1 MSAKER
7 SFDLESAIA
16 AAVRAQD
23 DDAAWDAVESLA
35 DTLDSPDDVA
45 AAYQRVLREDLD
57 DERAELIG
65 QRAVRFHEE
74 WFGQD
79 TAGLSQ
85 VLLRVLE
92 LAPRSQWAFQR
103 LTVALTVAERWG
115 DLLDLYNRAL
125 GETSDRSRQE
135 TLLEEAYQVA
145 KDLASRPTEA
155 IAYLRRLYLLTRDPK
170 QALAL
175 ERLLEKHDSFPEL
188 VQFWEQRIDHVPPG
202 ERPHL
207 RLRIAATW
215 YDSLRQPARALDTL
229 RLLMAEPGREAADQ
243 GASVLLERLATAPE
257 ASPAV
262 REGALDLLR
271 EHHEAAGR
279 AGDLVRV
286 VEAAL
291 PLADVERQIALHR
304 DAAQRLAELGKHDA
318 AIEHYAELLRLDP
331 SSTTTQRALRQLA
344 QAADRMD
351 HYAAAAAAAA
361 ERCPDPPR
369 KVALLTDAAR
379 VRIDLDD
386 EVGATELLRAALAEP
401 GIPRSDVLTVARR
414 LDELLAR
421 AGRTAERLP
430 VLEKLAAAETVPS
443 SQRALIGDIARL
455 AEELGQTDRSLG
467 AWRQRL
473 AADAADLGA
482 LGALIDLLEKEE
494 RWPELIEALEQRAGA
509 PNVRHG
515 QKRADLVRVSRL
527 FEREL
532 GDELS
537 AINTWIRVVELD
549 GALET
554 DAVSAL
560 THLYSAT
567 GRWRE
572 LGDLL
577 DQATGH
583 ESQMLVDQ
591 LVRLGE
597 AHRSHLGAPESA
609 LLFYRR
615 AIDIDVR
622 NERARHGL
630 ITLLDVPA
638 CRGGSAEALGR
649 AYRAVEDWPSY
660 LTLVDARLASAP
672 DDDEKL
678 RILREAAAIHERI
691 GDPAAALAALS
702 RAFPHAPKDRA
713 LGDQLVRLAR
723 HLSSFDLALDGF
735 RRAAKALN
743 DDPHGAAQLRAR
755 EAELLE
761 ERGDL
766 EGAHG
771 AYFAVLAV
779 DPGNLAATSAVVR
792 IGSRLARWVEVGAAI
807 VNCIRTRGRIE
818 DNLLGEIDAAAGET
832 HSYDE
837 MCRVLTA
844 AVEQG
849 GLDPHLASE
858 MHNRIAQ
865 WHRDRRADPASAE
878 ASFKRAAAT
887 DATRIDALRALVALE
902 ERSPNRSL
910 YDTLERLA
918 DADPRDLDVVYR
930 AAEVAVD
937 SLADRGLAKTSLNL
951 LLGRATA
958 AWRGTA
964 PARGKLPA
972 SDYVAWAV
980 DRLVDIYV
988 MGQEATA
995 ALDLLVDASRL
1006 PFDAET
1012 RLALRHRGA
1021 AIAGEVLRDEAGA
1034 IEMYRGILGQRPDD
1048 LEAIARLAELYRK
1061 QDRIA
1066 ELLALRRHE
1075 LSLPLE
1081 AERRLDLRLELVT
1094 LIDDIDRRGGRL
1106 ELLRANLADNPGH
1119 LSSIT
1124 SITELLT
1131 TAGKLR
1137 ELHDLLAEQARR
1149 LEMGDQGEVA
1159 ARLWGQAA
1167 RLAERE
1173 LRDADRAIAAHR
1185 RVIALSPNQES
1196 LDALARLYMERG
1208 EPAEA
1213 VPWLERALSGA
1224 ELARKA
1230 ELTLRLARAHVGAER
1245 PDRATTA
1252 LERAVNEGAGNREV
1266 RQLLAELYR
1275 QGQQWEPLAFLLTES
1290 LPMLSD
1296 EQIASAWA
1304 REAADIYHRRLG
1316 APERALPALERA
1328 LAVMP
1333 DERSLRAMM
1342 AGSLRAAGE
1351 TGRARSLL
1359 EKIIA
1364 DFGRRRSKDR
1374 AVIHGEL
1381 ALVARAEGKLDEAV
1395 RELESASQMD
1405 VGNTQILKNLAQ
1417 VAREAGQL
1425 DQAERSLRA
1434 LLLVVR
1440 RQPPGDELD
1449 AVGLAEVLFELHY
1462 IAAERGDQEKA
1473 SELMESGLEAA
1484 RQSDAEVAR
1493 LRSVLVA
1500 HKQGDLLL
1508 RAIEARL
1515 AHSEDAASRAQLLL
1529 FAAEAEADLLDRPDA
1544 AFERLLEA
1552 MKLAPGR
1559 ADLHAR
1565 ARAAAIKAGALK
1577 RYLDAATAELD
1588 RMRRKQEAPRVAKL
1602 AMELGKLAEEEAKD
1616 LERARELYRM
1626 ANRLSDEPTDSLFA
1640 LSRVCAA
1647 LGDTE
1652 GQTRALDELAALA
1665 GDDEPSPQRADALYR
1680 LAQVQAS
1687 TPEMI
1692 GRAMELLERGLRIEM
1707 RHHQAAEIL
1716 RQAALA
1722 DPDNRQV
1729 LDIYERV
1736 ARVSSD
1742 PAMLLDYLERRIAR
1756 DGGDDESVKEAVEL
1770 ALHIQQ
1776 PARAEALLRS
1786 AVAVARRSQA
1796 GVPGAA
1802 WAALRLAELCVE
1814 RGELAEGQSL
1824 LLEVGDAAPAAQ
1836 FMELGLKLAGKAA
1849 EAGEPARAAEIYQ
1862 GLRGRDPTARAVWQP
1877 LFELMRR
1884 LGDRE
1889 SLAALVADTLPQL
1902 VVTGERNA
1910 LRLLHARTLLA
1921 DGRSRDA
1928 IELLRDALLDNPDD
1942 LEVSALLESA
1952 LSAGGN
1958 DDVLADFLTQ
1968 RFEDAKN
1975 RGNPDTLTDVA
1986 LRLGGLLERMEGDA
2000 QSIYREALEHAPES
2014 RALLRA
2020 VVAGMHRE
2028 EGGRER
2034 AELLTRLLAVEEEGR
2049 APALALELSALWS
2062 ELGDGARALEAIEL
2076 GHRAS
2081 PTDADIRNRLEQSY
2095 REQGLWDRLA
2105 VMLIGEAEHATEIE
2119 DGLGKLRAAATV
2131 FREQIG
2137 DMRRA
2142 AEVLDRARALAPGD
2156 VELVIE
2162 LAGCLASARD
2172 FDGGIRLLS
2181 AQLEGRMS
2189 RASRVDIFLL
2199 RADLELGLGRDEDAL
2214 ADLEAAH
2221 QLDAE
2226 RAGSLLRAGLER
2238 HRERAQ
2244 TRGDLEAERSASMR
2258 LARLLLDAGEEVQ
2271 ARDLLVHWLERAAS
2285 DREALYLVLE
2295 MDAAAERWDGVV
2307 AVCARLV
2314 SLEEGPAQI
2323 EAAVR
2328 LAEAGEK
2335 SGMTQVAQQGLEYVH
2350 HVQKDSVRV
2359 RELLR
2364 RIYEQTHAYRELAA
2378 LLLAD
2383 AEHASDDDVRYQ
2395 CFRHAA
2401 DILIN
2406 RLGDTEA
2413 AVVPAQRAREL
2424 RPNDHETVL
2433 LTADVLIG
2441 SGQIR
2446 EAVELVMPAIDAHKR
2461 RSPELASLQ
2470 FRMARAAAATGD
2482 RETQLA
2488 WLKRAFDVDRKDGNI
2503 AAELAQLA
2511 TELGD
2516 YDLALKPLRAIT
2528 LSDSPGPIS
2537 RVMALLW
2544 EAKIEHARGNKAKA
2558 ELWAKKALREDPSF
2572 SEAEEFL
2579 TQLSEGP

>member
-1 MSAKER
+1 
-7 SFDLESAIA
+7 
-16 AAVRAQD
+16 
-23 DDAAWDAVESLA
+23 
-35 DTLDSPDDVA
+35 
-45 AAYQRVLREDLD
+45 
-57 DERAELIG
+57 
-65 QRAVRFHEE
+65 
-74 WFGQD
+74 
-79 TAGLSQ
+79 
-85 VLLRVLE
+85 
-92 LAPRSQWAFQR
+92 
-103 LTVALTVAERWG
+103 
-115 DLLDLYNRAL
+115 
-125 GETSDRSRQE
+125 
-135 TLLEEAYQVA
+135 
-145 KDLASRPTEA
+145 
-155 IAYLRRLYLLTRDPK
+155 
-170 QALAL
+170 
-175 ERLLEKHDSFPEL
+175 
-188 VQFWEQRIDHVPPG
+188 
-202 ERPHL
+202 
-207 RLRIAATW
+207 
-215 YDSLRQPARALDTL
+215 
-229 RLLMAEPGREAADQ
+229 
-243 GASVLLERLATAPE
+243 
-257 ASPAV
+257 
-262 REGALDLLR
+262 
-271 EHHEAAGR
+271 HEAAGR

-304 DAAQRLAELGKHDA
+304 DAAQRLAELGKQDA

-331 SSTTTQRALRQLA
+331 ASTTTQRALRQLA
-344 QAADRMD
+344 QAAERMD
-351 HYAAAAAAAA
+351 RYAAAAAAAA
-361 ERCPDPPR
+361 ERCADPAR

-386 EVGATELLRAALAEP
+386 DVGATELLRAALGEP
-401 GIPRSDVLTVARR
+401 GIPRSDVLTVGRR

-421 AGRTAERLP
+421 GGRAAERLP

-443 SQRALIGDIARL
+443 SQRAIIGDIARL
-455 AEELGQTDRSLG
+455 AEELGQTDRALI

-473 AADAADLGA
+473 AADSGDLGA

-509 PNVRHG
+509 AATRHG
-515 QKRADLVRVSRL
+515 QKRADLVRVARL
-527 FEREL
+527 FEREI
-532 GDELS
+532 GDD
-537 AINTWIRVVELD
+537 AAAVATWNRVVELD
-549 GALET
+549 GGLEG
-554 DAVSAL
+554 DAIGAL

-567 GRWRE
+567 ERWRE

-577 DQATGH
+577 DRATGE
-583 ESQMLVDQ
+583 ESQLLVDQ

-597 AHRSHLGAPESA
+597 AHRGHLGAPESA
-609 LLFYRR
+609 LLYYRR

-630 ITLLDVPA
+630 ITMLDVPA
-638 CRGGSAEALGR
+638 CRGGAAEALGR

-672 DDDEKL
+672 DDDERL

-691 GDPAAALAALS
+691 GDPEAALAALA
-702 RAFPHAPKDRA
+702 RAFPLAPKDRGLA
-713 LGDQLVRLAR
+713 DQLVRLAR
-723 HLSSFDLALDGF
+723 HLSSYDAALDGF
-735 RRAAKALN
+735 RRAAKALP
-743 DDPHGAAQLRAR
+743 DDAHGAAQLRAR

-807 VNCIRTRGRIE
+807 VDCIRTRGRIE

-844 AVEQG
+844 AVDQG

-858 MHNRIAQ
+858 MHNRIAL
-865 WHRDRRADPASAE
+865 WHRDRRADPSAAE

-972 SDYVAWAV
+972 SDYVAWSV

-1006 PFDAET
+1006 PFDGET
-1012 RLALRHRGA
+1012 RLALRHRAA
-1021 AIAGEVLRDEAGA
+1021 AIAGDVLRDEAGA

-1048 LEAIARLAELYRK
+1048 LEAIGRLAELYRK

-1081 AERRLDLRLELVT
+1081 AERRLELRLDLVT

-1106 ELLRANLADNPGH
+1106 ELLRANMADQPGH
-1119 LSSIT
+1119 AT
-1124 SITELLT
+1124 SVAAITELLT
-1131 TAGKLR
+1131 AAGRLR

-1149 LEMGDQGEVA
+1149 LEMGDQGETA
-1159 ARLWGQAA
+1159 GRLWAQAA

-1173 LRDADRAIAAHR
+1173 LRDVDRAVAAYR
-1185 RVIALSPNQES
+1185 RVIALAPTQEA

-1213 VPWLERALSGA
+1213 VPWLERALAGA

-1230 ELTLRLARAHVGAER
+1230 ELSLRLARAHVGAER
-1245 PDRATTA
+1245 PDRATTC
-1252 LERAVNEGAGNREV
+1252 LERAVNEGAGTREV
-1266 RQLLAELYR
+1266 RQLLADLYR
-1275 QGQQWEPLAFLLTES
+1275 GSEQWEPLAWLLTES

-1296 EQIASAWA
+1296 EQTASAWA

-1328 LAVMP
+1328 LSLMP
-1333 DERSLRAMM
+1333 DERSVRAMM

-1351 TGRARSLL
+1351 TGRARALL

-1364 DFGRRRSKDR
+1364 DFGRRRTKDR

-1395 RELESASQMD
+1395 RELEQASQMD
-1405 VGNTQILKNLAQ
+1405 VGNTQLLKLLAQ
-1417 VAREAGQL
+1417 AAREAGQL
-1425 DQAERSLRA
+1425 DLAERSLRA

-1440 RQPPGDELD
+1440 RQPPGDEPG
-1449 AVGLAEVLFELHY
+1449 AVGLAEVLFELHH
-1462 IAAERGDQEKA
+1462 IAAQRDDQEKA
-1473 SELMESGLEAA
+1473 AELLESALEAA

-1493 LRSVLVA
+1493 LRRVLVE

-1508 RAIEARL
+1508 KAIEARL
-1515 AHSEDAASRAQLLL
+1515 GHSEDPASRAQLLMY
-1529 FAAEAEADLLDRPDA
+1529 AAEAEADLLGRPDA
-1544 AFERLLEA
+1544 ALERLLEA
-1552 MKLAPGR
+1552 MTLAPGR

-1565 ARAAAIKAGALK
+1565 ARDAAIKAGALT
-1577 RYLDAATAELD
+1577 RYLDAATAELE
-1588 RMRRKQEAPRVAKL
+1588 RMRRKQEAPRVARL
-1602 AMELGKLAEEEAKD
+1602 AMALGQLAEEEARD
-1616 LERARELYRM
+1616 LERARDLYKL

-1640 LSRVCAA
+1640 LSRVYQA
-1647 LGDTE
+1647 LGDVE
-1652 GQTRALDELAALA
+1652 GQTRTLDELAALA

-1687 TPEMI
+1687 SPEMVA
-1692 GRAMELLERGLRIEM
+1692 RALDLLERGLRIEM

-1722 DPDNRQV
+1722 DPENRQV

-1736 ARVSSD
+1736 ARVSGD

-1756 DGGDDESVKEAVEL
+1756 GGGDDESVKEAVEL
-1770 ALHIQQ
+1770 AVRINQ

-1786 AVAVARRSQA
+1786 AVAVARRSSA

-1802 WAALRLAELCVE
+1802 WAALSLAELCVE
-1814 RGELAEGQSL
+1814 RGEVAEAQSL
-1824 LLEVGDAAPAAQ
+1824 LLEVGDSAPAAQ
-1836 FMELGLKLAGKAA
+1836 FMELGLKLAGRAA
-1849 EAGEPARAAEIYQ
+1849 DAGDTARAAEIYQ
-1862 GLRGRDPTARAVWQP
+1862 LLRGRDPTARAVWQP
-1877 LFELMRR
+1877 LFELIRR
-1884 LGDRE
+1884 LGDTG
-1889 SLAALVADTLPQL
+1889 SLSALVAETLPQL
-1902 VVTGERNA
+1902 VVTAERNA

-1958 DDVLADFLTQ
+1958 DDVLADFLNQ
-1968 RFEDAKN
+1968 RFEDAKT
-1975 RGNPDTLTDVA
+1975 RGNPETLTDVA
-1986 LRLGGLLERMEGDA
+1986 LRLGALLERMDGDA
-2000 QSIYREALEHAPES
+2000 QSIYRDALEHAPDS

-2020 VVAGMHRE
+2020 VVAGLVP
-2028 EGGRER
+2028 GDSGRER
-2034 AELLTRLLAVEEEGR
+2034 AELLTRLLAVEEETR
-2049 APALALELSALWS
+2049 APALALELSALWN
-2062 ELGDGARALEAIEL
+2062 EQGEPERALEAIEL

-2081 PTDADIRNRLEQSY
+2081 PTSVEIRDRLEEQY
-2095 REQGLWDRLA
+2095 RAQGMWDRLA
-2105 VMLIGEAEHATEIE
+2105 MMLIGEAEHATEIE
-2119 DGLGKLRAAATV
+2119 DGLGRLRTAANI

-2142 AEVLDRARALAPGD
+2142 AEVLDRARALAPD
-2156 VELVIE
+2156 DVSLVVEL
-2162 LAGCLASARD
+2162 ASCLASARD
-2172 FDGGIRLLS
+2172 FDGGIRLLGM
-2181 AQLEGRMS
+2181 QLETKMP
-2189 RASRVDIFLL
+2189 RAARVDLLLL
-2199 RADLELGLGRDEDAL
+2199 RADLELALGREDDAL
-2214 ADLEAAH
+2214 GDLEAAH
-2221 QLDAE
+2221 QLDGE
-2226 RAGSLLRAGLER
+2226 RTAPLLQSGLER
-2238 HRERAQ
+2238 QRDRAQ
-2244 TRGDLEAERSASMR
+2244 GRGDLEMERGATMR

-2285 DREALYLVLE
+2285 DREALYLVLQ
-2295 MDAAAERWDGVV
+2295 MDSAAERWDGVV
-2307 AVCARLV
+2307 A
-2314 SLEEGPAQI
+2314 
-2323 EAAVR
+2323 
-2328 LAEAGEK
+2328 
-2335 SGMTQVAQQGLEYVH
+2335 
-2350 HVQKDSVRV
+2350 
-2359 RELLR
+2359 
-2364 RIYEQTHAYRELAA
+2364 
-2378 LLLAD
+2378 
-2383 AEHASDDDVRYQ
+2383 
-2395 CFRHAA
+2395 
-2401 DILIN
+2401 
-2406 RLGDTEA
+2406 
-2413 AVVPAQRAREL
+2413 
-2424 RPNDHETVL
+2424 
-2433 LTADVLIG
+2433 
-2441 SGQIR
+2441 
-2446 EAVELVMPAIDAHKR
+2446 
-2461 RSPELASLQ
+2461 
-2470 FRMARAAAATGD
+2470 
-2482 RETQLA
+2482 
-2488 WLKRAFDVDRKDGNI
+2488 
-2503 AAELAQLA
+2503 
-2511 TELGD
+2511 
-2516 YDLALKPLRAIT
+2516 
-2528 LSDSPGPIS
+2528 
-2537 RVMALLW
+2537 
-2544 EAKIEHARGNKAKA
+2544 
-2558 ELWAKKALREDPSF
+2558 
-2572 SEAEEFL
+2572 
-2579 TQLSEGP
+2579 